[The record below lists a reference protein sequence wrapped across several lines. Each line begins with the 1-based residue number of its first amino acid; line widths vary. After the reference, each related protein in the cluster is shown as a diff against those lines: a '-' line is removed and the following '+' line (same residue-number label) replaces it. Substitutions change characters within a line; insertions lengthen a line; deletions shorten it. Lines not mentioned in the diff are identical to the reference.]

1 MHDHEL
7 IETEWHTMPHIKPTE
22 KLVITSEVVNI
33 GNRYGHKLTGISMVS
48 KHVRIH
54 DSTFNFT
61 VNAIS
66 DPRTAIM
73 GELRMVMLAKGFTPT
88 DNSHLR
94 LRIVNEG
101 FNVDDI
107 DQKSELSKS
116 IWEMHKPRGV
126 SSGPVLGSNP
136 AKIHREWKKNM
147 DDSWKKRSEEI
158 ESFNSSFNTWFRVF
172 GITLI
177 ISIILFWVF
186 VALLV
191 DKYLL

>member
-7 IETEWHTMPHIKPTE
+7 IEAEWHTMPHITPTE

-33 GNRYGHKLTGISMVS
+33 GNRYGHKLASISMTS

-101 FNVDDI
+101 FNVDD
-107 DQKSELSKS
+107 
-116 IWEMHKPRGV
+116 
-126 SSGPVLGSNP
+126 
-136 AKIHREWKKNM
+136 
-147 DDSWKKRSEEI
+147 
-158 ESFNSSFNTWFRVF
+158 TWFRVF

-186 VALLV
+186 IGLLV

>member
-1 MHDHEL
+1 MYDHGL
-7 IETEWHTMPHIKPTE
+7 IETEWRTMPHITPTE

-33 GNRYGHKLTGISMVS
+33 GNRYGHKLAGISMVS

-116 IWEMHKPRGV
+116 IRKTHLDAPYPSKLRKRQ
-126 SSGPVLGSNP
+126 LDNNGS
-136 AKIHREWKKNM
+136 
-147 DDSWKKRSEEI
+147 DDIFHNFWFKLI
-158 ESFNSSFNTWFRVF
+158 AVCFIGSF
-172 GITLI
+172 
-177 ISIILFWVF
+177 ILFWSL